1 VHPVHSH
8 FHTILITPSKEE
20 TRITPEEN
28 ERMNVLC
35 RQIQI
40 EKDQRKFSAL
50 IEELNKL
57 LARKENRLDKPTSA
71 NP

>member
-1 VHPVHSH
+1 
-8 FHTILITPSKEE
+8 
-20 TRITPEEN
+20 
-28 ERMNVLC
+28 MLC